1 MKRSSFMAGAAGTV
15 ASPLLAAASR
25 GSIPVV
31 LEAGRFFAVPRVA
44 GGQVMKLWL
53 DTDGGGFVFEHAV
66 RRLRLPVET
75 GPNGARFTRL
85 PAFEDAAFPALGG
98 TGRLEVFAP
107 DHQDPILSGFDG
119 QLGASWF
126 MDRTWRFDYRRA
138 TVSMS
143 DGSLTATEAAAPLT
157 LLRGRYP
164 RVELKI
170 GGTNHA
176 ASVDTAASVA
186 LKADAVARFGDGL
199 TAVRATSFVRGSLLA
214 AWHVQQPA
222 WTVLRDVGATLAV
235 DAIRVPSVRVG
246 SHELGPV
253 WFTTRAGDDV
263 FEGDSI
269 DLKLGAPAF
278 FTRSVILDYRT
289 ARFGIA

>member
-1 MKRSSFMAGAAGTV
+1 MAGAAGML

-25 GSIPVV
+25 AHVPVV

-53 DTDGGGFVFEHAV
+53 DTDGGGFVFENAV

-75 GPNGARFTRL
+75 APNGARLTRL

-98 TGRLEVFAP
+98 TGRLQVFAP
-107 DHQDPILSGFDG
+107 DRPDPILSGFDG

-138 TVSMS
+138 AVSMG
-143 DGSLTATEAAAPLT
+143 DGSLTASEAAAPLT

-164 RVELKI
+164 RVALQI
-170 GGTNHA
+170 GGTSRA

-186 LKADAVARFGDGL
+186 FKPDAVARFGDGL
-199 TAVRATSFVRGSLLA
+199 PAVRATSFVRGSLLA
-214 AWHVQQPA
+214 AWHAQQPA

-246 SHELGPV
+246 SHDLGPV

-263 FEGDSI
+263 FEGDAL

-278 FTRSVILDYRT
+278 FTRTVILDYRT
-289 ARFGIA
+289 ARLGIA